1 MSCIWEIHH
10 TTFKVRR
17 CWYGRTVIRSQ
28 YKLCYEHAQDI
39 INGSNEAEMK
49 KKMKD
54 QKFSTPLIELIFIES
69 CFF

>member
-28 YKLCYEHAQDI
+28 YKLSYEHAQDI

-49 KKMKD
+49 KVI
-54 QKFSTPLIELIFIES
+54 PELGQFR
-69 CFF
+69 